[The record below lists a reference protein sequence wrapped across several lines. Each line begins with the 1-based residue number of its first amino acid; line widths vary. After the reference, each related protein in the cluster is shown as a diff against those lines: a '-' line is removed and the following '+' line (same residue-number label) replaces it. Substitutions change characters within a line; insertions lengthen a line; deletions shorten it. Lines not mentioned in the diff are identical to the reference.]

1 MVSFREAFPILSVD
15 DVDRAVDFY
24 TSVFGFEKTF
34 SFEQDGATAYAYLK
48 LEPLGIGLARRSDDA
63 PEFALWIYADDVDAA
78 AEALRAA
85 GAEEI
90 AAPADQEWGERLC
103 TFRTADGHLVH
114 VGRAPTE
121 A

>member
-1 MVSFREAFPILSVD
+1 MSFREAFSILSVD
-15 DVDRAVDFY
+15 DVDQAVDFY

-34 SFEQDGATAYAYLK
+34 SFEQDGTTAYAYLQ
-48 LEPLGIGLARRSDDA
+48 LEPLGIGLARRSEDA
-63 PEFALWIYADDVDAA
+63 PEFALWIYTDDVDAA
-78 AEALRAA
+78 AVALHTA

-103 TFRTADGHLVH
+103 TFRSPDGHLLH
-114 VGRAPTE
+114 VGSAPAE

>member
-114 VGRAPTE
+114 VGSAPAE